1 MFDFNLNPTLGTV
14 QRRRKTP
21 VGGGPLENSK
31 PFTYLVGTLSKET
44 RWWNSTETNT
54 TLR

>member
-21 VGGGPLENSK
+21 VAGRLLKNNR
-31 PFTYLVGTLSKET
+31 PFTYLVSVLAIESALAEQ
-44 RWWNSTETNT
+44 
-54 TLR
+54 